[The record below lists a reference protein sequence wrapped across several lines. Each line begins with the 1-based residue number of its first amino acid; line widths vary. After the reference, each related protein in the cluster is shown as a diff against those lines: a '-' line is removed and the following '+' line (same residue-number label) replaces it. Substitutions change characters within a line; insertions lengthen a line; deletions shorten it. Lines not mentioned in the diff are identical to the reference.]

1 MERLH
6 MNIDELIREWK
17 SLTDAV
23 IEFKN
28 IETARLRW
36 VFAET
41 EQSLA
46 ALSNDNLVP
55 KQAIELLL
63 EINDFGWWV
72 SSLNDTPLHEHYQEL
87 LDWIADLKQH
97 FCL

>member
-1 MERLH
+1 MESLH

-17 SLTDAV
+17 LLTDEV
-23 IEFKN
+23 IELKN

-36 VFAET
+36 IFAET
-41 EQSLA
+41 NQSLA
-46 ALSNDNLVP
+46 ELSNDNLVP
-55 KQAIELLL
+55 KQVIELLL

-87 LDWIADLKQH
+87 LDWISDLKQH

>member
-1 MERLH
+1 